1 MNVKIDGIT
10 AATDEF
16 DVHDIVFHIR
26 LAWDDEEHGFGLIDI
41 SQYRNGAVIDAEYM
55 GREFVKKVLC
65 TLVDEADMKDE
76 K

>member
-41 SQYRNGAVIDAEYM
+41 SQYRNG
-55 GREFVKKVLC
+55 
-65 TLVDEADMKDE
+65 
-76 K
+76 